1 MKQQVEESIWATIAG
16 LVLPPALS
24 DNLHIL
30 KYWKSESLE
39 IKIYKNVKIWSDNF
53 QNDSSNYLRSG
64 TTTSKEAI
72 CWANPSKCWNILA
85 SCSLYLDRVEID
97 SLCHQIM
104 INFSTWGSC
113 KSIWED
119 ARTHISWK
127 LISSTIHWS
136 PRFIYSPNPDTPPT
150 LNGRWFQALHRT

>member
-72 CWANPSKCWNILA
+72 CWTNPSKCWNILA
-85 SCSLYLDRVEID
+85 SLLGQSWNWL
-97 SLCHQIM
+97 S
-104 INFSTWGSC
+104 GSSNHDQLEALVNQSG
-113 KSIWED
+113 KNPHFLK
-119 ARTHISWK
+119 AHIVHYP
-127 LISSTIHWS
+127 LISTTHLLPKPRHPSNFKRAMIPS
-136 PRFIYSPNPDTPPT
+136 PP
-150 LNGRWFQALHRT
+150 